1 LDTGNTNGIP
11 NEILYAPTASDRWI
25 ESTITWN
32 TAPASGERVVMTT
45 VTDSQLNTWIE
56 VDVTIPVSTDSD
68 GVATFVVT
76 SPQYTGRGLTYS
88 SREGAYKPILRIT
101 GIQR

>member
-1 LDTGNTNGIP
+1 MRSCFALCAL
-11 NEILYAPTASDRWI
+11 ILPLAVFA
-25 ESTITWN
+25 
-32 TAPASGERVVMTT
+32 APAVEVSRVPNGGIQPQVA
-45 VTDSQLNTWIE
+45 
-56 VDVTIPVSTDSD
+56 TDSD